1 MKISRIIFAAA
12 LAAMTM
18 ASCQKQEPASE
29 NQNLKSVEI
38 KISNVFSGTKAIGGL
53 GYDLEGKNIQLNS
66 LQFFFSDGTT
76 LYEAKDATGAKADV
90 YFDSNELAA
99 MNGNI
104 SAKFHFLPSAVKKV
118 IAVGNYTEQVAT
130 NESALNRILQI
141 DNYQDVTNFP
151 LYSEGQLSVY
161 NSNEHNNGENAHLSN
176 VYSVNLDILPH
187 VARFEITGIGATIN
201 TGSQKIIKVV
211 SMAFTD
217 FYNNCDF
224 RTYALS
230 TLRSID
236 LTNQQ
241 TVYNYFQNQMST
253 AKWNNDFFNGQNGQ
267 EGAGNSHPVLELTA
281 QNSYVKTDIAY
292 NFFCKGAEAPTLVL
306 NVIEYENQAALEN
319 NNGTPGYLY
328 TNSYKLNSGEA
339 VNTFDQGKI
348 YRMDIR
354 FTEENLQHQE
364 RCLDITLNVAK
375 WVVVNITPEF

>member
-1 MKISRIIFAAA
+1 MKNSRIIFAAA

-29 NQNLKSVEI
+29 SQNLKSVEI
-38 KISNVFSGTKAIGGL
+38 KISNVFPGTKAIGGL
-53 GYDLEGKNIQLNS
+53 DYDLEGKNIQLNS
-66 LQFFFSDGTT
+66 LQLFFSDGTT
-76 LYEAKDATGAKADV
+76 LYEAKDATGVKADV

-118 IAVGNYTEQVAT
+118 IAVGNYTEQLAT
-130 NESALNRILQI
+130 SEAALNRILEI

-151 LYSEGQLSVY
+151 LYSEGALTVY
-161 NSNEHNNGENAHLSN
+161 TANDHNNGNNAHLSN

-187 VARFEITGIGATIN
+187 VARFEVTGIGATLP

-211 SMAFTD
+211 SMAFAD

-224 RTYALS
+224 RTCALS

-241 TVYNYFQNQMST
+241 TIYNYFQNQMSP
-253 AKWNNDFFNGQNGQ
+253 AKWNNDFFNGNNGQ
-267 EGAGNSHPVLELTA
+267 QDAGNSHPVLEFTA

-292 NFFCKGAEAPTLVL
+292 NFFCKGAQAPTLVL
-306 NVIEYENQAALEN
+306 NVIEYENQAALEE

-354 FTEENLQHQE
+354 FTEDDLQHQE
-364 RCLDITLNVAK
+364 RCLDITLNIAR
-375 WVVVNITPEF
+375 WIVVNVIPEF